1 MKRIKVTITAIDSL
15 VITSSSGEGVFTPI
29 ADYISGTMLR
39 GILAGEYIRKEKLGT
54 EAHKDA
60 RFRKLFFGNISY
72 TNSLPVLK
80 GKAAVPVPFSL
91 MVNKQGTELK
101 NLLTEDA
108 EAGYKAVRGMAVV
121 DENKLYRISVDKSI
135 NFHMSRGN
143 NEKNRI
149 AGRSEDGQVFN
160 YESIAPGQIFIGEII
175 GADDDLKDLLD
186 AMPQR
191 EFFGRVGRSRFTQYG
206 TVKLQLGE
214 VEELDMVV
222 VPEGKQV
229 YVHAISPIIPM
240 PGQAGSAQKILKDM
254 FESII
259 PGVEV
264 DKAFASM
271 VSIDNFVNIWGMKRP
286 RVQALAGG
294 TVFILTKDQ
303 WTAEDIKHLED
314 ALYMG
319 IGQRTQEGFG
329 QLRLWKI
336 ASLAMGSPQEGD
348 GVSAVGGQIEPGL
361 AREVAVKVVE
371 KYILEQLKQFAHDD
385 AYKMKYDIKPHFFA
399 RMLQELGDINS
410 AGDKR
415 VQLSKQ
421 VNRIME
427 EKDKSPYYKTM
438 KQLSVNG
445 ATFEDLLGDT
455 AATMPYIKAWHE
467 ALTRRKLGTLL
478 EALDMKLSDKEI
490 SNGKYFY
497 TYWYW
502 LLRRCRKLSA
512 SKKEA

>member
-15 VITSSSGEGVFTPI
+15 VITSSSGEGVLTPT

-39 GILAGEYIRKEKLGT
+39 GILAGEYIREKKLGT
-54 EAHKDA
+54 GAHKDA
-60 RFRKLFFGNISY
+60 SFRKLFFGNISY
-72 TNSLPVLK
+72 TNSMPVYK

-108 EAGYKAVRGMAVV
+108 KAGYKAVRGMAVV
-121 DENKLYRISVDKSI
+121 DENKLYRISVDKII

-143 NEKNRI
+143 DEKNRI

-175 GADDDLKDLLD
+175 GADEDLKALLD

-191 EFFGRVGRSRFTQYG
+191 DFFGRVGRSRFTQYG
-206 TVKLQLGE
+206 TVKLQLGD
-214 VEELDMVV
+214 VEELEMAA
-222 VPEGKQV
+222 VPDGNQV
-229 YVHAISPIIPM
+229 FVHAISPIIPM
-240 PGQAGSAQKILKDM
+240 PGMAGSAQKVLEDM
-254 FESII
+254 FGRFI
-259 PGVEV
+259 PSVEV

-294 TVFILTKDQ
+294 TVFILKKDQ
-303 WTAEDIKHLED
+303 WSTEDIKRLED
-314 ALYMG
+314 VLYMG

-329 QLRLWKI
+329 QLRLWNTT
-336 ASLAMGSPQEGD
+336 ALVMGNTKEED

-385 AYKMKYDIKPHFFA
+385 AYNMRFDTKPHFFA

-438 KQLSVNG
+438 KNLSVNG
-445 ATFEDLLGDT
+445 ATFEDLLGDSD
-455 AATMPYIKAWHE
+455 AVMPYIKAWHE
-467 ALTRRKLGTLL
+467 ALKRRKLGTLL

-502 LLRRCRKLSA
+502 LFRRCRKLSA